1 MRRFYA
7 IFCRELAAAFLSPVA
22 YVTMVACFALVG
34 VIFWYA
40 VVANVG
46 GNEPLSSM
54 LFAGVIF
61 CMTFLV
67 TVVSMR
73 LFAEEKRLGTIE
85 ALMTAPVTEAEIVAG
100 KYVGALVFLLAVVT
114 IPVGFVFILRAVSPG
129 IDFVDVGALIGGYI
143 ITVSLTAFT
152 LSVGLFVSLT
162 TRNQIVAA
170 ITCLCAVWLVLLAGN
185 LASAISPGP
194 TQLSAYLSTMDHVAA
209 FTHGSVDTRPIVLYV
224 SGTLLM
230 LFASVRVLESMRW
243 K

>member
-1 MRRFYA
+1 VRRFFA
-7 IFCRELAAAFLSPVA
+7 IFRREMTATFLSPVA
-22 YVTMVACFALVG
+22 YVTMVACFALIG

-46 GNEPLSSM
+46 DNEPLSSM

-85 ALMTAPVTEAEIVAG
+85 ALMTAPVSEAEIVAG
-100 KYVGALVFLLAVVT
+100 KYAGALAFMLVVMT
-114 IPVGFVFILRAVSPG
+114 IPAGYVFILRAVSPG
-129 IDFVDVGALIGGYI
+129 IDFIDVGALIGGYL
-143 ITVSLTAFT
+143 ITVLLTAFT

-170 ITCLCAVWLVLLAGN
+170 IMCLCAVWLVLLAGN
-185 LASAISPGP
+185 MASVVYPGP
-194 TQLSAYLSTMDHVAA
+194 AEVGAYLSAMDHVAA
-209 FTHGSVDTRPIVLYV
+209 FTRGSVDTRPIVLYV
-224 SGTLLM
+224 SGTLFM
-230 LFASVRVLESMRW
+230 LFSSVRVLESLRW
-243 K
+243 R